1 VSRAAVVSVALV
13 LAAST
18 ASAERRHGALASD
31 RCANQH
37 LAQQLQLDLGVAVVG
52 IGMELPVAAHL
63 AVQLEAL
70 GFSTFYLPL
79 AGGGV
84 TTNGYG
90 AGVRGTWFAG
100 RDGRGLFVTPFLRL
114 AHVGGEK
121 ETGERGH
128 GLATASGI
136 TVGQAF
142 RATRNIDL
150 RFGFGAQLVHYDIRT
165 AGGTLRATTPFLAFD
180 LVIGFRR

>member
-1 VSRAAVVSVALV
+1 MIRIAVALLLV
-13 LAAST
+13 AST
-18 ASAERRHGALASD
+18 AVAEPRDVPRP
-31 RCANQH
+31 
-37 LAQQLQLDLGVAVVG
+37 QLQLDLGVAVVG
-52 IGMELPVAAHL
+52 LGLEAPVASHL
-63 AVQLEAL
+63 ALQIEAI

-79 AGGGV
+79 VGGGV

-100 RDGRGLFVTPFLRL
+100 RDGRGLFVTPFFRF
-114 AHVGGEK
+114 AHVAGEK
-121 ETGERGH
+121 DTGDRGH

-142 RATRNIDL
+142 RATRTVDL
-150 RFGFGAQLVHYDIRT
+150 RFGFGAQLLHYDVRT

>member
-1 VSRAAVVSVALV
+1 MSRTTFVVALS
-13 LAAST
+13 LLAST
-18 ASAERRHGALASD
+18 AVAEPRPAQQIQIDLGIAVAGLGLESPVAS
-31 RCANQH
+31 H
-37 LAQQLQLDLGVAVVG
+37 LALQ
-52 IGMELPVAAHL
+52 MEAI
-63 AVQLEAL
+63 

-84 TTNGYG
+84 ATWGAG
-90 AGVRGTWFAG
+90 AGVRGTWFAE
-100 RDGRGLFVTPFLRL
+100 RDGRGLFVTPFFRL

-128 GLATASGI
+128 GVATAAGI

-142 RATRNIDL
+142 RATPSIDL